1 MLKRPRTLISWLLLI
16 GLILGV
22 FVTNIGAVKAVTT
35 DNADA
40 LKFEQPTRTLKRG
53 QEFEIGMTI
62 QAPFGKNYTVSIPA
76 ELTVDLEATKKDN
89 PDQLTKVEFDET
101 KRELVLE
108 IAEVTTKT
116 TLKLVMT
123 AEKAQEYEFKA
134 KTIVSVPDV
143 TATAI
148 NASGET
154 DESQAVDKETTQEI
168 TSDPFKFN
176 VVEDESAVT
185 SEKTDSERADSQSTE
200 SEKESPSASDSSEST
215 AIKSSET
222 DASDV
227 KSPETDVLDVSSSS
241 SSTRTSKT
249 DVARADVAAVAADET
264 VTSVTTYAELKAAYN
279 NSTVTTIQL
288 ANDISQPSAT
298 ATDLG
303 TRTTSITIDGANH
316 SLDIGLANF
325 RIGTTATA
333 QTITVKNFS
342 SIRAASASGT
352 GYGGSLGIVQ
362 SGADG
367 GSDAAGARW
376 NINIADLTTASTV
389 LRLVNSPGNQ
399 VTVSGTVNSTTVW
412 ESMVTGGVTFAA
424 NSKFTARKATA
435 TGENRSFF
443 WFSATSTVGTG
454 DRKVTLNTGAVVD
467 MLGAANDTAYPAI
480 YNQYDSVAVG
490 TNATLTVKMYGNA
503 YRAERGNT
511 FTADTGSKVTFEN
524 LSTSL
529 SNAIYYTSLLAS
541 STFTINPGAEL
552 YITNN
557 APLPVFGG
565 ALTMVSILLNAPKA
579 YDIKNTSTGLLATTG
594 SIVNVSIGS
603 FEIRN
608 SNLSMWSVTLPIS
621 VSAKATYK
629 NVEWI
634 KQTLLLVTSS
644 DALLPSVFSLSLAR
658 RINNTLALPTAQFSS
673 PYTSDLGT
681 QLVTDA
687 DKKIRLRVITG
698 YTESGG
704 TQTPVYATAGAA
716 SLKLTDDKGATQT
729 ATTDANGYVN
739 FTLDHFPT
747 AGATITAQVTGTIES
762 DPVTIVVQDKTPPD
776 PVTVKNDKIVADQ
789 TVIASGSTTTAGN
802 QLRYTVNG
810 SAATNSSGTA
820 ITTTA
825 ASDGSWS
832 LALPATKLKTGDV
845 VQIFVKDSAGNETP
859 ITTTN
864 YHDRTFTAA
873 TSYTVSSAI
882 GPTAPTEPD
891 NPGNPNTSGSENS
904 GTGNTGELRLDYAPS
919 NFNFGTVTTSMTPKT
934 YAAKPI
940 TGVAKQWLQVSDNR
954 ASVMGWTVTA
964 RQSATF
970 TSTSGAT
977 LGGAELKL
985 PAGQTHNEHATGQLK
1000 SYAVTLTS
1008 AEQPVF
1014 AAPATES
1021 VGKDLSTSTWDPAQV
1036 QLTVPG
1042 NTAKTGQTYSST
1054 VVWTL
1059 TANVTN

>member
-1 MLKRPRTLISWLLLI
+1 MKRPRTLISWLLLI

-35 DNADA
+35 NNTDA
-40 LKFEQPTRTLKRG
+40 LKFEQPTTTLKRG
-53 QEFEIGMTI
+53 QEFEIGMTV
-62 QAPFGKNYTVSIPA
+62 QAPFGEVYTVTIPK
-76 ELTVDLEATKKDN
+76 ELTVDLQATKKANADH
-89 PDQLTKVEFDET
+89 LTKIEFDET
-101 KRELVLE
+101 KRELTLE
-108 IAEVTTKT
+108 LKQEPAKA
-116 TLKLVMT
+116 TLKLLMT
-123 AEKAQEYEFKA
+123 AEKVQEYQLEA
-134 KTIVSVPDV
+134 KTMATVPNI
-143 TATAI
+143 TAEKIGT
-148 NASGET
+148 SEST
-154 DESQAVDKETTQEI
+154 DETQPADQETKQEI
-168 TSDPFKFN
+168 TATPLKFT
-176 VVEDESAVT
+176 VDEEESVADASTSVASEETQSKQEESSAEATTETQSLST
-185 SEKTDSERADSQSTE
+185 STSSQSQDE
-200 SEKESPSASDSSEST
+200 DQKASSEESEST
-215 AIKSSET
+215 
-222 DASDV
+222 
-227 KSPETDVLDVSSSS
+227 SSSS
-241 SSTRTSKT
+241 ATKVTKAT
-249 DVARADVAAVAADET
+249 MAKAAVAAVAADET
-264 VTSVTTYAELKAAYN
+264 VTLVTTYAELKAAYA
-279 NSTVTTIQL
+279 NSAVTTIQL
-288 ANDISQPSAT
+288 ANDISQPTAT

-303 TRTTSITIDGANH
+303 TRTTSITIDGQNH

-325 RIGTTATA
+325 RLGTTATA
-333 QTITVKNFS
+333 QTITVKSFS
-342 SIRAASASGT
+342 SIRAAAASGT
-352 GYGGSLGIVQ
+352 GYGGSLGIIQ

-367 GSDAAGARW
+367 GGDAAGARW

-399 VTVSGTVNSTTVW
+399 INVSGTVNSTTVW

-435 TGENRSFF
+435 TGENRSFL
-443 WFSATSTVGTG
+443 WFSASSTVGTG
-454 DRKVTLNTGAVVD
+454 DRKVTLNSGAVVD

-490 TNATLTVKMYGNA
+490 TNAILTVKMYGNA

-529 SNAIYYTSLLAS
+529 SNAIYYGAALAT

-565 ALTMVSILLNAPKA
+565 VLTPVSILLDTPKA

-594 SIVNVSIGS
+594 SIVNISIGS

-629 NVEWI
+629 DVAWI

-644 DALLPSVFSLSLAR
+644 NALLPSVFSLSLAR
-658 RINNTLALPTAQFSS
+658 RINNTLSIPTAQFSS
-673 PYTSDLGT
+673 PYTADLGS

-716 SLKLTDDKGATQT
+716 SVKLTDDTGATQT
-729 ATTDANGYVN
+729 ATTDASGYVN

-747 AGATITAQVTGTIES
+747 AGAKITAQVTGTIES
-762 DPVTIVVQDKTPPD
+762 DPVSIVVQDKTPPD
-776 PVTVKNDKIVADQ
+776 PVTVKDNKIVADQ
-789 TVIASGSTTTAGN
+789 TAITSGSTTTAGN

-810 SAATNSSGTA
+810 STATNSGGTA
-820 ITTTA
+820 ITATA

-845 VQIFVKDSAGNETP
+845 IQIFVKDSVGNETP
-859 ITTTN
+859 VTAIT
-864 YHDRTFTAA
+864 YHDKTFMAA
-873 TSYTVSSAI
+873 TSYTVSPAI

-891 NPGNPNTSGSENS
+891 SPGTPNTSGSENS

-919 NFNFGTVTTSMTPKT
+919 NFNFGTVTTSMTAKT

-954 ASVMGWTVTA
+954 TTAMGWTVTA
-964 RQSATF
+964 RQSAVF

-977 LGGAELKL
+977 LGGAELRL

-1000 SYAVTLTS
+1000 SYAVTLNS

-1014 AAPATES
+1014 GSPATAS
-1021 VGKDLSTSTWDPAQV
+1021 VGKDLSTSTWDPTAV
-1036 QLTVPG
+1036 QLMVPG
-1042 NTAKTGQTYSST
+1042 NTAKNGQTYSGT
-1054 VVWTL
+1054 VAWTL
-1059 TANVTN
+1059 TASVTN

>member
-40 LKFEQPTRTLKRG
+40 LKFEQPTSTLKRG
-53 QEFEIGMTI
+53 QEFEIGLTL
-62 QAPFGKNYTVSIPA
+62 QAPFGKTYTVTIPE
-76 ELTVDLEATKKDN
+76 ELTVDLQATKKAN

-116 TLKLVMT
+116 TLKLAMT
-123 AEKAQEYEFKA
+123 AAKTQDYVLKA
-134 KTIVSVPDV
+134 KTIATVPDV

-148 NASGET
+148 STSQST
-154 DESQAVDKETTQEI
+154 DESQAANPNKETTQEI
-168 TSDPFKFN
+168 ATEPFKFT
-176 VVEDESAVT
+176 VVEDESAVA
-185 SEKTDSERADSQSTE
+185 SEQASSEQADSQATADSETE
-200 SEKESPSASDSSEST
+200 SVESGSIESES
-215 AIKSSET
+215 IEVEKSSE
-222 DASDV
+222 AESSD
-227 KSPETDVLDVSSSS
+227 TSSSS
-241 SSTRTSKT
+241 SSTKVSKAN
-249 DVARADVAAVAADET
+249 VARAEVAAVAADET
-264 VTSVTTYAELKAAYN
+264 VTLVTTYAELKAAYG

-303 TRTTSITIDGANH
+303 TRTTSVTIDGANH

-342 SIRAASASGT
+342 SIRAAAASGT

-367 GSDAAGARW
+367 GGDAAGARW

-399 VTVSGTVNSTTVW
+399 VTISGTVNSTTVW

-435 TGENRSFF
+435 TGENRSFL
-443 WFSATSTVGTG
+443 WFSASSTVGTG

-490 TNATLTVKMYGNA
+490 TNATLTIKMYGNA

-529 SNAIYYTSLLAS
+529 SNAIYYGAALAA
-541 STFTINPGAEL
+541 STFTVNPGSEL

-565 ALTMVSILLNAPKA
+565 ILTPVSILLNAPKT
-579 YDIKNTSTGLLATTG
+579 YDIKNTSAGLLATTG

-644 DALLPSVFSLSLAR
+644 NALLPSVFSLSLAR
-658 RINNTLALPTAQFSS
+658 RINNTLAIPTAQFSS
-673 PYTSDLGT
+673 PYTSDLGA

-716 SLKLTDDKGATQT
+716 SVKLTDDTGATQT
-729 ATTDANGYVN
+729 ATTDASGYVN
-739 FTLDHFPT
+739 FTLNHFPT

-762 DPVTIVVQDKTPPD
+762 DPVTIVVQAKTPPD

-789 TVIASGSTTTAGN
+789 TTIASGSTTTAGN

-810 SAATNSSGTA
+810 SAATNSGGTA
-820 ITTTA
+820 ITATA

-832 LALPATKLKTGDV
+832 LALPATKLKAGDV
-845 VQIFVKDSAGNETP
+845 VQIFVKNSAGIETP
-859 ITTTN
+859 VTTTT
-864 YHDRTFTAA
+864 YHDKTFTAA
-873 TSYTVSSAI
+873 ISYTVSPAI

-919 NFNFGTVTTSMTPKT
+919 NFNFGTVTTSMTSKT

-954 ASVMGWTVTA
+954 ASVTGWTVTA
-964 RQSATF
+964 RQSAAF
-970 TSTSGAT
+970 TSTSGGT
-977 LGGAELKL
+977 LGGAELRL
-985 PAGQTHNEHATGQLK
+985 PAGQTHNEHSTGQLK
-1000 SYAVTLTS
+1000 SYAVTLTN

-1014 AAPATES
+1014 AAPATAS
-1021 VGKDLSTSTWDPAQV
+1021 VGKDLSTSTWLPTDV
-1036 QLTVPG
+1036 QLMVPG
-1042 NTAKTGQTYSST
+1042 NTAKSGQTYSST
-1054 VVWTL
+1054 VSWTL
-1059 TANVTN
+1059 TASVTN